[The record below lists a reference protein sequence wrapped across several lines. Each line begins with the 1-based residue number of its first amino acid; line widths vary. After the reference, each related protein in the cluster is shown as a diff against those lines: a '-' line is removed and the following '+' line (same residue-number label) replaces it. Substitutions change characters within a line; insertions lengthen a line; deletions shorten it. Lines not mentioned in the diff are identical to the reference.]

1 MIYSEEM
8 ATMISAAVVDT
19 AMTGSPYTPLKDG
32 RLIQL
37 KLLVF
42 GSAATALIEG
52 VVVTCTS
59 PLWGVPI
66 TVGTAG
72 AGIRTALCAVVPTG
86 IQNCDV
92 PVKTGT
98 KIVCEFKNVT
108 ADTPVTVECV
118 LIGVF
123 EG

>member
-1 MIYSEEM
+1 M

-32 RLIQL
+32 RLIQV
-37 KLLVF
+37 KLAVY
-42 GSAATALIEG
+42 GSAVTALVEG
-52 VVVTCTS
+52 VEVTLTS
-59 PLWGVPI
+59 PLWAVPVTI
-66 TVGTAG
+66 IAAG
-72 AGIRTALCAVVPTG
+72 PGLRTAPAFPIPIA

-98 KIVCEFKNVT
+98 KIMMEFKNIT

-118 LIGVF
+118 LVGVF

>member
-1 MIYSEEM
+1 IYSEVM
-8 ATMISAAVVDT
+8 ATYIGAAVVDT
-19 AMTGSPYTPLKDG
+19 VMTGSPYTPLKDG
-32 RLIQL
+32 RLVQL
-37 KLLVF
+37 KLVVY

-52 VVVTCTS
+52 VVVTVTS
-59 PLWGVPI
+59 PLWGVPV
-66 TVGTAG
+66 TVATSGG
-72 AGIRTALCAVVPTG
+72 GLRTAPTLPIPTG

-98 KIVCEFKNVT
+98 KIACEFRNVT
-108 ADTPVTVECV
+108 ADTPVTVEAT

>member
-1 MIYSEEM
+1 MIYSEVI
-8 ATMISAAVVDT
+8 ATFIGAAVVDT

-37 KLLVF
+37 KLIIY

-52 VVVTCTS
+52 VVVTLTS

-72 AGIRTALCAVVPTG
+72 AGIRTALCAVVPPG

-98 KIVCEFKNVT
+98 KITAEYRNVT
-108 ADTPVTVECV
+108 ADTPVTVEGT

>member
-1 MIYSEEM
+1 M
-8 ATMISAAVVDT
+8 ATYIGAVVVDT
-19 AMTGSPYTPLKDG
+19 AMTGSPYSPPANG

-37 KLLVF
+37 KLAVY

-52 VVVTCTS
+52 VEVTCTC
-59 PLWGVPI
+59 PLWGVPV
-66 TVGTAG
+66 TVVAAG
-72 AGIRTALCAVVPTG
+72 AGIRTAPGFPIPIG

-92 PVKTGT
+92 PVTTST
-98 KIVCEFKNVT
+98 KIVCEFKNIT

-123 EG
+123 EGSPR